1 MEVELDGTTDIAPRP
16 SIDSIPLPF
25 ADASGGSG
33 CREVTRAYN
42 VMKMVGKGTYGEVS
56 KAQLKGSKGDAVAL
70 KKLIFDKKSYQ
81 SGGFPVTAIREIA
94 ILKRLKHENI
104 VDLREVT
111 VDSTYVAKTTA
122 DGGFSM
128 VLGYMDY
135 DLAGLLERGIRF
147 SVAEVYTTEAVPIGL
162 VLTSVH
168 VLPAAGAV
176 PLKTNVYGPSLHSP
190 SRSHASRHEECQHPS
205 RPEGHTENHRFW
217 LGATVQC

>member
-1 MEVELDGTTDIAPRP
+1 
-16 SIDSIPLPF
+16 
-25 ADASGGSG
+25 
-33 CREVTRAYN
+33 
-42 VMKMVGKGTYGEVS
+42 
-56 KAQLKGSKGDAVAL
+56 
-70 KKLIFDKKSYQ
+70 
-81 SGGFPVTAIREIA
+81 
-94 ILKRLKHENI
+94 
-104 VDLREVT
+104 
-111 VDSTYVAKTTA
+111 
-122 DGGFSM
+122 M

-147 SVAEVYTTEAVPIGL
+147 SVAEVYTTEAVLIGL

-176 PLKTNVYGPSLHSP
+176 HIKTNVYGPSLHSP